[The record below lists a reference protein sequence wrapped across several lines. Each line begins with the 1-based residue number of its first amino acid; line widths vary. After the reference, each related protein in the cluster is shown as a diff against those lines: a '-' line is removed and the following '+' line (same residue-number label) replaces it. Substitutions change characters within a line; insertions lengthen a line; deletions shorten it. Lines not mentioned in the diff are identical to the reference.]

1 MLASAA
7 EEKVYRASFVGGFV
21 EKAKRA
27 VPRPFQVIESF
38 GERGRIRTCDPCL
51 KRALLYQLSYA
62 PHKLQNATVVTGFY
76 YSPPARLAA
85 LFHGSKST
93 LRSLARCSCCE
104 CSPPQFH
111 SLQPAEYCVRQCVAN
126 HPVNPRSANYSSG
139 TVGSACDWF
148 ACACSETHKVA
159 QPKAAAQVPRC
170 HTRVNHCATVL
181 TGTVGSK

>member
-7 EEKVYRASFVGGFV
+7 EEKVYRGSFVGGFV

-111 SLQPAEYCVRQCVAN
+111 SLQPAEYCVRQCVEN

-139 TVGSACDWF
+139 TVGRACDWF
-148 ACACSETHKVA
+148 ACACTARHKVA
-159 QPKAAAQVPRC
+159 PR
-170 HTRVNHCATVL
+170 
-181 TGTVGSK
+181 SEE